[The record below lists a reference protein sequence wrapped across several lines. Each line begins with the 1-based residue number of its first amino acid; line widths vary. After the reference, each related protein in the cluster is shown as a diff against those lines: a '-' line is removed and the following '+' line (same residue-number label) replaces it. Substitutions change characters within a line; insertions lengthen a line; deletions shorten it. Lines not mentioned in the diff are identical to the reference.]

1 MVELLPSMHTALG
14 FNPCA
19 NNKKKKVVTT
29 GTISE
34 SVHRPLPGW
43 SHELSAYPGCGAEG
57 RMGQL
62 HARVCKQRMPTPTCL
77 GLSVGQSPG
86 YLAEEWQDSNPGVS
100 NPD

>member
-1 MVELLPSMHTALG
+1 MVGLLPSMHTALG

-43 SHELSAYPGCGAEG
+43 SHELSHTLAVERRVEWDSYMPVSVNKGC
-57 RMGQL
+57 QHL
-62 HARVCKQRMPTPTCL
+62 PVL
-77 GLSVGQSPG
+77 GFL
-86 YLAEEWQDSNPGVS
+86 
-100 NPD
+100 